1 MVTTTSLGVTCSAR
15 QSGPDRCLQPNVA
28 RRTTDGKSKRFLRGP
43 SQGLRIPIVHAVQE
57 YAMHAFP
64 PPLSLPPV
72 PEPKALE
79 PESQEPEC
87 TPLPRTPPALSQR
100 HKGQS
105 LQSTTPSTLSAR
117 CLALTVACA
126 HGAGLGSAWTTQVSA
141 RARGVSFGTG
151 RAAHVFGAGAGLGE

>member
-15 QSGPDRCLQPNVA
+15 QPGPDSCLQPNVA
-28 RRTTDGKSKRFLRGP
+28 RRTTDGKSKQFLRGTL
-43 SQGLRIPIVHAVQE
+43 QGLRIPIVHAVQE

-79 PESQEPEC
+79 PESQEPGC
-87 TPLPRTPPALSQR
+87 TPLPRTPPAMIQR

-105 LQSTTPSTLSAR
+105 LQSTTPSTLLGR
-117 CLALTVACA
+117 CLALTVACRA
-126 HGAGLGSAWTTQVSA
+126 QVSA
-141 RARGVSFGTG
+141 PLGRRSSCARRGRGV
-151 RAAHVFGAGAGLGE
+151 